1 MVAIIIGIMAC
12 TGMPFMLAGMDIG
25 IFIID
30 CTVMEFPFGVVEKFL
45 L

>member
-1 MVAIIIGIMAC
+1 
-12 TGMPFMLAGMDIG
+12 MDIG

-30 CTVMEFPFGVVEKFL
+30 CAVMGFLCGVVEKFL